1 MIYVSAT
8 EVRGPDLLAEAL
20 GLLRVDEGADV
31 VVLRAHDEV
40 VFERTMVVDDIRRV
54 ALSQLVLDG
63 LAGPGR
69 MPAEAE
75 AVLAAMARDTRWR
88 ERFPRPV

>member
-1 MIYVSAT
+1 MLYVDPESDA
-8 EVRGPDLLAEAL
+8 PEAL
-20 GLLRVDEGADV
+20 GGQFGLLRVDQGADV
-31 VVLRAHDEV
+31 LLLQAHDRV
-40 VFERTMVVDDIRRV
+40 VFTRPRTVDGIAHV

-75 AVLAAMARDTRWR
+75 AVLAYMAEDETRWR
-88 ERFPRPV
+88 QPWAD